1 MKTKKKIN
9 PLVLGTAVLTSAGV
23 ISRLVGFLYRIFL
36 SRAIGASALGLYQLV
51 FPILTLC
58 YAVASEGIQTAISKF
73 VAEGAAK
80 DSGKTGCGSTAVRYL
95 TAGLLLSILL
105 SVVCEGVL
113 YFSSDW
119 IAIHLLGDSRCGAL
133 LRILSYTMLPA
144 SIHACINGYYFGLK
158 KTTVPA
164 ITQLAEQF
172 ARVGSVYVMYMAA
185 LEKGIALTAAHAAW
199 GVFFSELVG
208 LFVSVTAMAW
218 GSGENCSATGPR
230 HASGVRRAIRPHGT
244 TASHPADSKRT
255 LAAAVLAVGSMA
267 LPLTLNHSLMH
278 LISSFENLL
287 IPQRLQM
294 YGHSADDALAAYGVL
309 SGMVI
314 SVIFFPGVLTNSISV
329 LLLPSVSDAAARGD
343 KKKTDRIITLAIRY
357 GLLFGFAFTALFLL
371 FGDYIGTVLFDN
383 ALAGT
388 LIQRLSWICPMM
400 YVYSLLCS
408 VLHGL
413 GRAKSVLWINLL
425 ASLIRIGMI
434 LFLVP
439 RYGLSALLWGMLI
452 SQLFSAVSAIILVH
466 DRE

>member
-1 MKTKKKIN
+1 MKSKKKIN
-9 PLVLGTAVLTSAGV
+9 PLVLGTAILTSAGV

-58 YAVASEGIQTAISKF
+58 YAIASEGIQTAISKF

-80 DSGKTGCGSTAVRYL
+80 DSGKTGCGSSAVRYL

-105 SVVCEGVL
+105 SVACEGIL

-144 SIHACINGYYFGLK
+144 SIHSCINGYYFGLK

-218 GSGENCSATGPR
+218 NSGNDRSVPDSR
-230 HASGVRRAIRPHGT
+230 RASGVRRIAS
-244 TASHPADSKRT
+244 SHPEDSKHT

-329 LLLPSVSDAAARGD
+329 LLLPSVSDATARGD

-388 LIQRLSWICPMM
+388 LIRRLSWICPMM

-425 ASLIRIGMI
+425 ASLIRISMI

>member
-9 PLVLGTAVLTSAGV
+9 PLVLGTAILTSAGV

-58 YAVASEGIQTAISKF
+58 YAIASEGIQTAISKF

-80 DSGKTGCGSTAVRYL
+80 DSGKTGGGSSAVRYL
-95 TAGLLLSILL
+95 TAGLLLSVLL
-105 SVVCEGVL
+105 SVACEGIL

-119 IAIHLLGDSRCGAL
+119 IAIHLLGDSRCGTL

-144 SIHACINGYYFGLK
+144 SIHSCINGYYFGLK

-185 LEKGIALTAAHAAW
+185 LEKGIALTATHAAW

-218 GSGENCSATGPR
+218 SSGNDRSAPGPR
-230 HASGVRRAIRPHGT
+230 HASVVRRIAS
-244 TASHPADSKRT
+244 SHPADSKRT

-388 LIQRLSWICPMM
+388 LIRRLSWICPMM

-425 ASLIRIGMI
+425 ASLIRISMI

-452 SQLFSAVSAIILVH
+452 SQLFSAVSAIILVQG
-466 DRE
+466 RE